1 MNLRKYLIKKLI
13 TKSILE
19 ELIHDND
26 DCIVGIINKNFDYY
40 MHRYFSRQHVNCR
53 CAYLIEDEK

>member
-13 TKSILE
+13 TKPILD

-26 DCIVGIINKNFDYY
+26 DCIVEIINGNFDYY

-53 CAYLIEDEK
+53 CAYDFKIK